1 MKEAILNSAAQLIQR
16 YGLKKFTIDEIAAEL
31 KISKKTIYQHYRSRD
46 DIVRA
51 YFEAAVSSDK
61 SSVKSALAGNGDFAE
76 KIHAI
81 FYSNHRYRLTVPI
94 LSEAKRFYPESWAL
108 VEDLK
113 RFKVDAT
120 RELFRRGV
128 DAGIFRPDINLGIL
142 SKMLEEISDMFTDY
156 DFLLENR
163 LTTRE
168 AIDEALKIIFNGILK
183 GESAESSA
191 V

>member
-1 MKEAILNSAAQLIQR
+1 MKEAILDAAAQLIQR
-16 YGLKKFTIDEIAAEL
+16 YGLKKFTVDEIAAEL
-31 KISKKTIYQHYRSRD
+31 KISKKTIYQHYRSKD

-61 SSVKSALAGNGDFAE
+61 SSVNAALAGNGNFVD

-81 FYSNHRYRLTVPI
+81 FYSSHCYRLTVPI
-94 LSEAKRFYPESWAL
+94 LSEAKRFYPESWAQ

-113 RFKVDAT
+113 RFKVDVT
-120 RELFRRGV
+120 RELFRQGV
-128 DAGIFRPDINLGIL
+128 DAGIFRPGINFGIL

-168 AIDEALKIIFNGILK
+168 AVDEALKIIFNGILK
-183 GESAESSA
+183 G
-191 V
+191 

>member
-1 MKEAILNSAAQLIQR
+1 MKKAILDAAAQLIQQ

-31 KISKKTIYQHYRSRD
+31 KISKKTIYRHYRSKD

-61 SSVKSALAGNGDFAE
+61 SSVRAALAGNGEFID

-81 FYSNHRYRLTVPI
+81 FYSRHCYRLTVPI
-94 LSEAKRFYPESWAL
+94 LSEAKRFYPESWAQ

-120 RELFRRGV
+120 RELFRQGV
-128 DAGIFRPDINLGIL
+128 DAGIFRSDISFGIL

-168 AIDEALKIIFNGILK
+168 AIDEALKIIFNGILITK
-183 GESAESSA
+183 SAG
-191 V
+191 

>member
-1 MKEAILNSAAQLIQR
+1 MKEAILDTAAQMIQR

-31 KISKKTIYQHYRSRD
+31 KISKKTIYQHYHSKD

-51 YFEAAVSSDK
+51 YFEAVISSDK
-61 SSVKSALAGNGDFAE
+61 SSVEAALAGDGSFGE

-81 FYSNHRYRLTVPI
+81 FYSSHRYRLTVPI
-94 LSEAKRFYPESWAL
+94 LSEAKRFYPKSWAL

-120 RELFRRGV
+120 RDLFRQGV

-142 SKMLEEISDMFTDY
+142 SKMLEEISNMLTDY
-156 DFLLENR
+156 DFLLENH

-183 GESAESSA
+183 G
-191 V
+191 